1 MTSPMPQSPTQDRGK
16 DTFATVEKIANAVLY
31 EGYMLYPYRASAI
44 KNQQRWNFGTL
55 YPNGFAEIQKPVE
68 QSRMITECLVSGGPD
83 VTIDMRIRFLQ
94 LSRRFGPPV
103 PGQPSQWEEGFERSI
118 DVCALPLSTLITQP
132 KMFPITFDDSE
143 TPDQQDPHACFR
155 HKPLAGTLVVGAEMI
170 QPELYKVHCELENRT
185 EIENVTGCSR
195 SDGLLQAFVS
205 AHLLLATEKGRFL
218 SLLEPPEAFRQAAVE
233 CSNVG
238 SFPVLVS
245 EDGQKGNDSGSG
257 KIMLSSPIILYD
269 YPTVAPES
277 AGDFFDA
284 TEMDEM
290 LSFRV
295 MTLTD
300 EEKQEMRGGDRR
312 ARAILERTESLP
324 NEHLM
329 KVHGAVRGMRK
340 VQQ

>member
-1 MTSPMPQSPTQDRGK
+1 MSSQIPQSPTQDRAR
-16 DTFATVEKIANAVLY
+16 DTFATAEKIANAVLY

-55 YPNGFAEIQKPVE
+55 YPAGFAEIQRPVE
-68 QSRMITECLVSGGPD
+68 QSRMITECLVSGDPA
-83 VTIDMRIRFLQ
+83 VTIDMRVRFLQ

-103 PGQPSQWEEGFERSI
+103 PGQPSQWEEGFEKSI
-118 DVCALPLSTLITQP
+118 DICALPLSALIGQP
-132 KMFPITFDDSE
+132 KTFPITFDDSE
-143 TPDQQDPHACFR
+143 TPDQQDPHSSF
-155 HKPLAGTLVVGAEMI
+155 HHEPLVGSLLVTAEML
-170 QPELYKVHCELENRT
+170 QPGLYKVRCELENRT
-185 EIENVTGCSR
+185 EIENVAICSR
-195 SDGLLQAFVS
+195 NDALLQAFVS
-205 AHLLLATEKGRFL
+205 AHLLLVTEEGHYI
-218 SLLEPPEAFRQAAVE
+218 SLLEPPHAFRQAAAE
-233 CSNVG
+233 CNNVG

-245 EDGQKGNDSGSG
+245 EDGQKGNDSGAA

-269 YPTVAPES
+269 YPTIAPES

-290 LSFRV
+290 LSLRI
-295 MTLTD
+295 MTMTD

>member
-1 MTSPMPQSPTQDRGK
+1 MSSQIPQSPAQDRAR
-16 DTFATVEKIANAVLY
+16 DTLATVEKIANAVLY

-55 YPNGFAEIQKPVE
+55 YAAGFAEIQRPVE
-68 QSRMITECLVSGGPD
+68 QSRMITECLVNGDPA
-83 VTIDMRIRFLQ
+83 VTIDIRVRFLQ

-103 PGQPSQWEEGFERSI
+103 PGQPSQWEEGFEKSI
-118 DVCALPLSTLITQP
+118 DVCALPLSALIGQP
-132 KMFPITFDDSE
+132 KTFPITFNDSE
-143 TPDQQDPHACFR
+143 TSDQQDPHSSFR
-155 HKPLAGTLVVGAEMI
+155 HKPLTGTLLVRAEML
-170 QPELYKVHCELENRT
+170 QPELYKVHFELENKT
-185 EIENVTGCSR
+185 KIENVAICSR
-195 SDGLLQAFVS
+195 NDALLQAFVS
-205 AHLLLATEKGRFL
+205 AHLLLATEEGYFI
-218 SLLEPPEAFRQAAVE
+218 SLLEPTDAFRQAVAE
-233 CSNVG
+233 CNNVG

-245 EDGQKGNDSGSG
+245 EDGQKRNDSGAG

-269 YPTVAPES
+269 YPTIAPES
-277 AGDFFDA
+277 VGDFFDA

-290 LSFRV
+290 LSLRV
-295 MTLTD
+295 MTMTD

>member
-1 MTSPMPQSPTQDRGK
+1 MSSPIPHSPTQDRAK

-31 EGYMLYPYRASAI
+31 EGYILYPYRASAI

-55 YPNGFAEIQKPVE
+55 YPDGFAEIQKPVE
-68 QSRMITECLVSGGPD
+68 QSRMVTECLVNGGPEVTFD
-83 VTIDMRIRFLQ
+83 VRVRFLQ

-103 PGQPSQWEEGFERSI
+103 AGQPSQWEEGFEKSI
-118 DVCALPLSTLITQP
+118 DFSALPLRDFIGQP
-132 KMFPITFDDSE
+132 KTFPITFEESE
-143 TPDQQDPHACFR
+143 TPDQQDSHSCFC
-155 HKPLAGTLVVGAEMI
+155 HKHLAGNLVVQAETI
-170 QPELYKVHCELENRT
+170 QPHLYKVHFELENKT
-185 EIENVTGCSR
+185 EIEDVTIRSR
-195 SDGLLQAFVS
+195 NDALLQAFVS
-205 AHLLLATEKGRFL
+205 AHLLLASERGRFI
-218 SLLEPPEAFRQAAVE
+218 SLLEPPDAFRQAASG

-245 EDGQKGNDSGSG
+245 EDGQKGNDSDAA

-290 LSFRV
+290 LSLRV
-295 MTLTD
+295 MTMTD